1 MNKEVKKHKYLCAVC
16 GMVVDGDR
24 IREVPVVTAED
35 VTEVFFI
42 CQDCFEHE
50 KRAQKYVKKAVKGE

>member
-1 MNKEVKKHKYLCAVC
+1 
-16 GMVVDGDR
+16 MVVDGDR

-35 VTEVFFI
+35 ATEVFFI

-50 KRAQKYVKKAVKGE
+50 RRAQKYVKKAAKGE